1 MVSKIEDMDTEAL
14 GNISNTFADQ
24 PFSMNSRR
32 NASSGES
39 RLSHLFDELT
49 AEVRHDLMSYLEGMG
64 LVNDPAILVIPSSKH
79 FFYDAEDIKGVKTI
93 VNLKQLNY
101 VREIRDF
108 LRKISELLPQDSSF
122 VGCFI
127 DNKSQNGF
135 SDKYSNLP
143 KNLSEKAEAYE
154 NGIESRIPFI
164 NRMYSFIDLK
174 TNRYLTKRTVTNLLE
189 ESTLQ
194 LIGMTELN
202 GLTYFHARKRSVQIG
217 LIA

>member
-1 MVSKIEDMDTEAL
+1 MVSKIKVMDTEAL
-14 GNISNTFADQ
+14 GNTSNTYADQ

-32 NASSGES
+32 NSSSGES
-39 RLSHLFDELT
+39 RLSQLLSELT
-49 AEVRHDLMSYLEGMG
+49 TEVRHDLISYMERIG
-64 LVNDPAILVIPSSKH
+64 LVNDPAILVISSSRH
-79 FFYDAEDIKGVKTI
+79 FFYDAEDIKGVKLI

-108 LRKISELLPQDSSF
+108 LRKISELLPRESSF

-143 KNLSEKAEAYE
+143 KNLSEKAEVYE

-189 ESTLQ
+189 ECNLQ
-194 LIGMTELN
+194 VIGMTELN
-202 GLTYFHARKRSVQIG
+202 GLTYFHTRKRSAQIG
-217 LIA
+217 MMA

>member
-1 MVSKIEDMDTEAL
+1 MNKKIKCMDTEAS
-14 GNISNTFADQ
+14 GYNSNSTGDM
-24 PFSMNSRR
+24 PFSMNSR
-32 NASSGES
+32 NMAITGEPG
-39 RLSHLFDELT
+39 LNNLFAELNT
-49 AEVRHDLMSYLEGMG
+49 SVRQDLISYLEELGV
-64 LVNDPAILVIPSSKH
+64 VNDPAILVIPSSRH
-79 FFYDAEDIKGVKTI
+79 FFYDADDLKGVKTV

-108 LRKISELLPQDSSF
+108 LHKVSELIPQDSSF

-143 KNLSEKAEAYE
+143 KELSDKAEAYE

-189 ESTLQ
+189 ECNLQ
-194 LIGMTELN
+194 LVGMTGLN
-202 GLTYFHARKRSVQIG
+202 GLTYFHARRRSVQIG
-217 LIA
+217 LSA

>member
-1 MVSKIEDMDTEAL
+1 MDTEAS
-14 GNISNTFADQ
+14 GNTTNAFNEK
-24 PFSMNSRR
+24 PFSLNSRR
-32 NASSGES
+32 VTSSRES
-39 RLSHLFDELT
+39 KLNHLLSELNS
-49 AEVRHDLMSYLEGMG
+49 EVRRDLITYLEGMG
-64 LVNDPAILVIPSSKH
+64 LDDEPAILVIPSSRH
-79 FFYDAEDIKGVKTI
+79 YFYDAEDIKGVKTI

-101 VREIRDF
+101 VKEIRDF
-108 LRKISELLPQDSSF
+108 LHKIAELLPRESSF

-143 KNLSEKAEAYE
+143 KDLSEKAEAYE

-174 TNRYLTKRTVTNLLE
+174 TNRYLTRKTVSNLLE
-189 ESTLQ
+189 ECSLQ

-202 GLTYFHARKRSVQIG
+202 GLTYFHTRKRSEQIG

>member
-1 MVSKIEDMDTEAL
+1 MVSKTEDMDSEAL
-14 GNISNTFADQ
+14 GNRSNTFADQ
-24 PFSMNSRR
+24 PFSTNPRR

-49 AEVRHDLMSYLEGMG
+49 VEARNDLISYLEGMG
-64 LVNDPAILVIPSSKH
+64 LVTDPAILVIPSSRH
-79 FFYDAEDIKGVKTI
+79 FFYDADDIRGVKTI

-108 LRKISELLPQDSSF
+108 LRKISELLPQESSF

-143 KNLSEKAEAYE
+143 RNLSEKAEAYE

-189 ESTLQ
+189 ECALQ
-194 LIGMTELN
+194 LTGMTELN
-202 GLTYFHARKRSVQIG
+202 GLTYFHARKRAAQIG

>member
-1 MVSKIEDMDTEAL
+1 MESNIEVMDTEAL
-14 GNISNTFADQ
+14 GNPSNTFADQ
-24 PFSMNSRR
+24 PFSINSRR

-39 RLSHLFDELT
+39 RLNHLFGELID
-49 AEVRHDLMSYLEGMG
+49 EVRHDLISYLEGMG
-64 LVNDPAILVIPSSKH
+64 LVNDPAILVIPSSRH
-79 FFYDAEDIKGVKTI
+79 FFYDAEDIRGVKTI

-101 VREIRDF
+101 VRQIRDF
-108 LRKISELLPQDSSF
+108 LHKISELLPQESSF

-143 KNLSEKAEAYE
+143 KTLSEKAEAYE

-189 ESTLQ
+189 ECNLQ
-194 LIGMTELN
+194 LTGMTELN
-202 GLTYFHARKRSVQIG
+202 GLTYFHARKRSAQIE

>member
-1 MVSKIEDMDTEAL
+1 METESL
-14 GNISNTFADQ
+14 SNNSNASANH
-24 PFSMNSRR
+24 PFSRNSRR
-32 NASSGES
+32 SFSPGDE
-39 RLSHLFDELT
+39 RLERLFAELT
-49 AEVRHDLMSYLEGMG
+49 AEVRRDFISYLRGNG
-64 LVNDPAILVIPSSKH
+64 LESDAAMLVIPASRH
-79 FFYDAEDIKGVKTI
+79 FFYDAEDTRGVKTI

-108 LRKISELLPQDSSF
+108 LRNISGLLPQKSSF

-143 KNLSEKAEAYE
+143 KGLSEKAEAYE

-174 TNRYLTKRTVTNLLE
+174 TNRYLTRKTVINLLE
-189 ESTLQ
+189 ESGLQ
-194 LIGMTELN
+194 LIGMNELN
-202 GLTYFHARKRSVQIG
+202 GLTFFHARKRSAQIG

>member
-1 MVSKIEDMDTEAL
+1 MDMNSESS
-14 GNISNTFADQ
+14 GNYSNSPDDLHFR
-24 PFSMNSRR
+24 MNSRQMT
-32 NASSGES
+32 SPGES
-39 RLSHLFDELT
+39 GIDDLLAELNT
-49 AEVRHDLMSYLEGMG
+49 SVRQDLISYLEEVG
-64 LVNDPAILVIPSSKH
+64 LVNDPAILVIPSSRH
-79 FFYDAEDIKGVKTI
+79 FFYDVEDLKGVKTV

-108 LRKISELLPQDSSF
+108 LHKISELLPVESSF

-143 KNLSEKAEAYE
+143 KELSEKAEVYE

-174 TNRYLTKRTVTNLLE
+174 TNRYLTRRTVTNLLME
-189 ESTLQ
+189 CNLQ
-194 LIGMTELN
+194 LIGMSELN
-202 GLTYFHARKRSVQIG
+202 GLTYFHTRRRSAQIG